1 MEIERKF
8 LVNEKDL
15 PDNYTSYPSRQLEQG
30 YISISPSLRIRK
42 DDNRYIFT
50 CKGEGYLKREEFE
63 LLLTKDEFNCLKT
76 KVEGNWIKK
85 RRYFLPVHPDGT
97 VEKEPSASAELTIEL
112 DIFDAPFAPLIYA
125 EVEFPT
131 EEAANAFIPP
141 NWFGK
146 DVTLLPDYQNAALS
160 QKLPDN
166 PYTR

>member
-8 LVNEKDL
+8 LVDKKDL
-15 PDNYTSYPSRQLEQG
+15 PDNYKAYPSRQLEQG

-42 DDNRYIFT
+42 DGERYIFT

-63 LLLTKDEFNCLKT
+63 LLLSKEEYEHLKT

-97 VEKEPSASAELTIEL
+97 VEKDLSASAELTIEL
-112 DIFDAPFAPLIYA
+112 DIFDEPFAPLIYA

-131 EEAANAFIPP
+131 EDAANTFTPP
-141 NWFGK
+141 AWFGR

-160 QKLPDN
+160 QKTLP
-166 PYTR
+166 TK

>member
-8 LVNEKDL
+8 LIREQDL
-15 PDNYTSYPSRQLEQG
+15 PNNYQTYPSRQLEQG
-30 YISISPSLRIRK
+30 YISTSPSLRIRR
-42 DDNRYIFT
+42 DGERYIFT
-50 CKGEGYLKREEFE
+50 CKGKGLFKREEFE
-63 LLLTKDEFNCLKT
+63 LLLSKEEFDHLKT

-97 VEKEPSASAELTIEL
+97 VESDPSAPTELTIEL

-141 NWFGK
+141 KWFGK
-146 DVTLLPDYQNAALS
+146 DVTLLPEYQNSALS
-160 QKLPDN
+160 RKTLL
-166 PYTR
+166 